1 MNASTSPGHD
11 DDRVRA
17 GAYVVVALVA
27 LLTGYVLGLLGGQRH
42 LPAGQGLGG
51 STAAEANAVTSK
63 RLAMYGCAYA
73 AMQGQSNAAGALPA
87 GEPE

>member
-27 LLTGYVLGLLGGQRH
+27 LLTGYVLGLLGGQSS
-42 LPAGQGLGG
+42 GG
-51 STAAEANAVTSK
+51 SRVGRPPPPTNPRS
-63 RLAMYGCAYA
+63 L
-73 AMQGQSNAAGALPA
+73 NP
-87 GEPE
+87 